1 MEFRLLSPEL
11 SLSSRAEDYEVDEE
25 ENLELPPSPIF
36 ETTEQAKQV
45 IGDFSNMVFDMV
57 VIGVYGAGSQFVR
70 GAFVDRMNEL
80 KLIHVASI
88 RASPQEADTRTRL
101 KKDIT
106 DKIYYYSSTSSLE
119 SNDALKI
126 LIVDGGNV
134 IEQKHNAQYCTV
146 KETHQNAYVTY
157 LYSKLIIDNI
167 KANRFVILD
176 SILASSFT
184 AGDKRQVRPPLLRCL
199 RTQADKNSFK
209 HALLLPPYLES
220 PNLMTGVAAS
230 ILTMLE
236 HRNLNGILLCS
247 LEENHAL
254 EQVTMKAFEKS
265 VFGILVKQT
274 GSEEANSLNATPL
287 SPLTP
292 NSALKYKTLS
302 SSTEHH
308 ALYL

>member
-36 ETTEQAKQV
+36 QPTEQAKQ
-45 IGDFSNMVFDMV
+45 IFGDFSTMVFDMV
-57 VIGVYGAGSQFVR
+57 VIGVYGAGSQFVK
-70 GAFVDRMNEL
+70 GAFLDRMDEL
-80 KLIHVASI
+80 KLVHVASI
-88 RASPQEADTRTRL
+88 RTAPQEAETVTFKRS
-101 KKDIT
+101 KQAAT
-106 DKIYYYSSTSSLE
+106 DNIYYYSSSSE
-119 SNDALKI
+119 FDALKI
-126 LIVDGGNV
+126 LIVDSGNV

-146 KETHQNAYVTY
+146 KETHQNAYTTY
-157 LYSKLIIDNI
+157 LYSKLIVDHI
-167 KANRFVILD
+167 KANRYVILD

-199 RTQADKNSFK
+199 RTQADKNSHK
-209 HALLLPPYLES
+209 HTLLLPPYLES
-220 PNLMTGVAAS
+220 PNLMTGLATS

-265 VFGILVKQT
+265 VFSGILVKQT
-274 GSEEANSLNATPL
+274 SGDKGNTTTPL
-287 SPLTP
+287 SPLSP
-292 NSALKYKTLS
+292 NSTLKYKTLS

-308 ALYL
+308 AFYL